1 MSAPAKPRCS
11 HFPSPSSSFHH
22 LLLLL
27 LLLGTTSHSH
37 KFNSTHTCS
46 ITRKPLCVFSQPNLK
61 ALTLNR
67 DLNSSRFTGLWKQQH
82 FGVLLLL
89 TSGRGKGKRG
99 RKGRTFKTRDQARKM
114 SLMGLYERW
123 ATSRA
128 HTHMH
133 THTLPRE
140 ITEEVCVSRVRSGP
154 HDGSIAGG
162 EGAEWFNRA
171 APLNFSQMLNGTE
184 RIKSWWWN
192 ERWRITWRCNDKDW
206 ATVCQVGFKLGF
218 NPRPRARHVIH
229 RDFRW
234 FQEVLSEQFRC
245 MNTETRVQCLAVL
258 I

>member
-1 MSAPAKPRCS
+1 MNGKKRWHPCFPGALIMLVQLVRRSRGGGGGGGGEGGEGGGLSKHGRIGPDSGSTTETWDRQPSATMSAPAKPRCS

-128 HTHMH
+128 HTHTCTH
-133 THTLPRE
+133 THFL
-140 ITEEVCVSRVRSGP
+140 
-154 HDGSIAGG
+154 
-162 EGAEWFNRA
+162 
-171 APLNFSQMLNGTE
+171 
-184 RIKSWWWN
+184 
-192 ERWRITWRCNDKDW
+192 
-206 ATVCQVGFKLGF
+206 
-218 NPRPRARHVIH
+218 AR
-229 RDFRW
+229 
-234 FQEVLSEQFRC
+234 
-245 MNTETRVQCLAVL
+245 
-258 I
+258 